1 MKHEHKDRLYQ
12 HNLVEKGLDPNAYY
26 YAEVDEDEGGYG
38 AFCFMLRAWD
48 GAACYAAG
56 CDFEGGC

>member
-38 AFCFMLRAWD
+38 ECRL
-48 GAACYAAG
+48 
-56 CDFEGGC
+56 

>member
-38 AFCFMLRAWD
+38 AFLLRA
-48 GAACYAAG
+48 ACLG
-56 CDFEGGC
+56 WRCLLRCWL